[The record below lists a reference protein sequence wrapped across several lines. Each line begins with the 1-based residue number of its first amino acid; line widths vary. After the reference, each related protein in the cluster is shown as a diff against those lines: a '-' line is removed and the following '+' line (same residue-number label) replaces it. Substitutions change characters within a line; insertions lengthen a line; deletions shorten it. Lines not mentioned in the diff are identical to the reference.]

1 MLLYRMSRVSRSRKV
16 HGSECRL
23 VAAFFANVGPASA
36 PINRRLQQLAM
47 HRVDWLWRLRK
58 ELGNVLSGQ
67 MS

>member
-1 MLLYRMSRVSRSRKV
+1 LYRMSRVSRSCRM

-23 VAAFFANVGPASA
+23 IAAFFANVGPA

-58 ELGNVLSGQ
+58 ELGDVLSGQ

>member
-1 MLLYRMSRVSRSRKV
+1 
-16 HGSECRL
+16 L
-23 VAAFFANVGPASA
+23 VAAFFANVGPALA

-47 HRVDWLWRLRK
+47 RRFDWLWRLRK